1 MTNDSIDPIR
11 PEEEQTPDSGN
22 SDEGNLRSQDYVSE
36 LRETLGSEEARDV
49 PVRKTGFFERFT
61 KRLKPTTGIPADALK
76 STESLDLDDR
86 ADINTTPPKKVEEDD
101 LTSAVSLVPTE
112 DEIKSS
118 VPESYQEVEFSE
130 PAELPAVESSK
141 TEWSET
147 EVEVQPPSVLQGEE
161 SSQWKSFLATLWKP
175 SETEDEQDSLDDETL
190 ASRVERSLPYESQ
203 AEKEWQKPEKYSPF
217 VFDQDQPA
225 DEPPEGRKIT
235 GPLVFDEGEDIFSE
249 GDGNI
254 WGGLRQELQETEE
267 NILDEG
273 LSDPTPV
280 EEDIPLSSAALT
292 DWLDLDQ
299 DEVIVESSQVIQSE
313 TDETVEEDEIEEESE
328 LPYEGRPFSDEY
340 AHVFGE
346 AVPEE
351 IPPEPEPSVQEM
363 RTIVMED
370 YEEPDEASV
379 RKTGAKTSRRW
390 LRAILVLLLG
400 AALILLAVVFVV
412 PALLPLQQATP
423 EPVAAVPATTIP
435 MEGMP
440 YPTGIRMTGGWFFY
454 LQPSTI
460 REGRWEPESSEWLNG
475 SELRRIV
482 ALPWTRQ
489 LEAVV
494 GSIVPGDTIE
504 LHMSNGDILKYLV
517 EETAKIDRNDVS
529 ILSSNRPSIALILF
543 QPEEDQRWVVTANLS
558 E

>member
-36 LRETLGSEEARDV
+36 LRETLGAEEARDV

-61 KRLKPTTGIPADALK
+61 KRLKPPTAIPADALK
-76 STESLDLDDR
+76 STESLDLGDQ
-86 ADINTTPPKKVEEDD
+86 ADIVSTPQKMVEEDD
-101 LTSAVSLVPTE
+101 ITSAVSLVQTE
-112 DEIKSS
+112 DEIKSI
-118 VPESYQEVEFSE
+118 VPASYQEVEFSE
-130 PAELPAVESSK
+130 PAELPAMESRE

-147 EVEVQPPSVLQGEE
+147 ASEVQPPSVLQGEE

-175 SETEDEQDSLDDETL
+175 SETEDDQDILDDDTL

-235 GPLVFDEGEDIFSE
+235 GSLVFDEGEDIFSE

-273 LSDPTPV
+273 ISEALPV
-280 EEDIPLSSAALT
+280 EEDIPLSSAVLT

-299 DEVIVESSQVIQSE
+299 DEMIGETSQVLQTE
-313 TDETVEEDEIEEESE
+313 TDETVEEGEIEEEAE
-328 LPYEGRPFSDEY
+328 LPYGGRPFSEEY

-351 IPPEPEPSVQEM
+351 IPPEPEPSVQEI

-370 YEEPDEASV
+370 YEEPDEVSV
-379 RKTGAKTSRRW
+379 RKTGAKTSKRW
-390 LRAILVLLLG
+390 LRVILVLLLS

-412 PALLPLQQATP
+412 PALLPLQPVTP
-423 EPVAAVPATTIP
+423 EPVAAVQATSIP

-460 REGRWEPESSEWLNG
+460 REGKWEPESSEWLNG

-494 GSIVPGDTIE
+494 GSIVQGDTIE